1 MVRAQTEDELTM
13 LKDKQSRAQEDFQ
26 PVEEA
31 LVAAGIDFQHPADE
45 QNEEILNRRSKMVEY
60 RAHLSKQEEVKIAAE
75 REEIKR
81 AKALRSSQ
89 TSSPQKLMN

>member
-1 MVRAQTEDELTM
+1 M
-13 LKDKQSRAQEDFQ
+13 LKEKQSKAQEDFQ
-26 PVEEA
+26 STEEA

-81 AKALRSSQ
+81 AKTIRMSRTNSPR
-89 TSSPQKLMN
+89 SPQQITDVRNNY